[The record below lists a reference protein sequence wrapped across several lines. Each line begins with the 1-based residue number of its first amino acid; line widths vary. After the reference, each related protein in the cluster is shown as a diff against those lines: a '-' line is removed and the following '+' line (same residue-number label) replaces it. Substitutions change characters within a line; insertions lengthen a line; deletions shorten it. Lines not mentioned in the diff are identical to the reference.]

1 MQDADH
7 LLYIQADLDKTIL
20 QLIRSDTTSI
30 QFQITDDTVIRTMYF
45 DWAPDGIVVEFPI
58 KFLRQDQVDWIRH
71 LIKTRRIRHD
81 DSD

>member
-1 MQDADH
+1 MEGVDDK
-7 LLYIQADLDKTIL
+7 LRIQADLDQSLL
-20 QLIRSDTTSI
+20 QLIRTSATSI

-45 DWAPDGIVVEFPI
+45 DWAPDGIVVKFPI

-71 LIKTRRIRHD
+71 LIKTRRIQHD

>member
-1 MQDADH
+1 MSDADAKFR
-7 LLYIQADLDKTIL
+7 IQADLDQSLL

-45 DWAPDGIVVEFPI
+45 DWAPDGIVVKFPI
-58 KFLRQDQVDWIRH
+58 KFLRQDQVDWIQH
-71 LIKTRRIRHD
+71 LIRTRRMQHD